1 MQHDEVIWQ
10 VVGHVHCSFR
20 AKTQTQNFCR
30 NEYNVT
36 GLCNRSSCPL
46 ANSRYATIREENG
59 RCYLLMKT
67 IERAHTPKN
76 MWQKIRLKKNYT
88 AALEQLDQHL
98 QYWPKFLVHKNKQ
111 RFTKI
116 TQYLIRMRR
125 LEVKARPKLVGINR
139 KLEKVERKREAKA
152 EAAAHLEKSIEQEL
166 LKRLQSGTYGDIYNF
181 PLAQYEKALDAQG
194 AVNEAEQEEE
204 QELEGEEFVAG
215 DEDDDEEEEEEVEY
229 LDDEDVELD
238 EEDMEDLEGFDEGE
252 EDDEED
258 DDEGPG
264 SSGGAEDEE
273 GSEEPASASG
283 EGDDSEEDDLEGG
296 SDQDQGP
303 SLSRKRKAAPARPPP
318 RGKGAAAAAA
328 KGKGKAAA
336 GRGQPQPAKRRRQL
350 EIEYEEERVPAARQ
364 MH

>member
-1 MQHDEVIWQ
+1 MQHDEIIWQ
-10 VVGHVHCSFR
+10 VIGHVNCSFR

-46 ANSRYATIREENG
+46 ANSRYATIKEDNG

-67 IERAHTPKN
+67 IERAHSPKN
-76 MWQKIRLKKNYT
+76 LWQKIRLKKNYA

-152 EAAAHLEKSIEQEL
+152 EVAAHLEKSIETEL

-181 PLAQYEKALDAQG
+181 PLAQYEKVLDTQE
-194 AVNEAEQEEE
+194 VKETEREEE
-204 QELEGEEFVAG
+204 ELGEEFVAG
-215 DEDDDEEEEEEVEY
+215 DEDDQEEEEVEY
-229 LDDEDVELD
+229 LDDDEVQLD
-238 EEDMEDLEGFDEGE
+238 EEDMEDWDDGEGE
-252 EDDEED
+252 GDGDDQTDDGDDEQDIEPSTSGGEDEAGSSEED
-258 DDEGPG
+258 DD
-264 SSGGAEDEE
+264 DV
-273 GSEEPASASG
+273 
-283 EGDDSEEDDLEGG
+283 DTG
-296 SDQDQGP
+296 SDQERP
-303 SLSRKRKAAPARPPP
+303 EPSRKRKAAPPSRP
-318 RGKGAAAAAA
+318 AAPATKA
-328 KGKGKAAA
+328 GKAAA
-336 GRGQPQPAKRRRQL
+336 ASASAGKKTIKRRRQQL
-350 EIEYEEERVPAARQ
+350 EIEYEEEREQAR
-364 MH
+364 HLN